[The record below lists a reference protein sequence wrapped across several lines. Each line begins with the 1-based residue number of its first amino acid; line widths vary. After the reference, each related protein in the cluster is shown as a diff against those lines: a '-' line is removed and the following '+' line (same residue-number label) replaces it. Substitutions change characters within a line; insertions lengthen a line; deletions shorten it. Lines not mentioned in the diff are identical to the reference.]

1 MTQQERVA
9 RLGNDIERPPQCD
22 PACKGWAIFNSG
34 DRFAGGEVQ
43 ACDSCVRLARAAGL
57 TALVPDDAA
66 AAKLAQAAGHVLREH
81 AGEVF
86 EVVIDEIR
94 YQENADD
101 RLDLD
106 AAEWR
111 KFIVGAQLRYL
122 GPSDDNPPSGLRP
135 GDLVTVAER
144 NESMLGSGDG
154 IAVVGPRG
162 GVDMVW
168 WYEVELVG

>member
-22 PACKGWAIFNSG
+22 PACKGWAIFNVG
-34 DRFAGGEVQ
+34 DLFAGGEVQ

-86 EVVIDEIR
+86 EVVV
-94 YQENADD
+94 DD
-101 RLDLD
+101 
-106 AAEWR
+106 
-111 KFIVGAQLRYL
+111 I
-122 GPSDDNPPSGLRP
+122 
-135 GDLVTVAER
+135 
-144 NESMLGSGDG
+144 
-154 IAVVGPRG
+154 
-162 GVDMVW
+162 MVW
-168 WYEVELVG
+168 WYEVEVVS